1 MMRKAISDK
10 MFVLGIDGLDP
21 RLTRRFVAEGKMP
34 NIQYFIER
42 GAQREDL
49 VMLGGHPT
57 VTPPMWTTLATGAYA
72 NVHGITCFW
81 RKGDALDTIAYNLDS
96 RLCKAEQLWNVFAEA
111 GKKTL
116 VWHWPGSSWPPSS
129 DSPNLAVVDGLSPG
143 SVGIGVCK
151 LDDEYLAGA
160 SEAIQS
166 VTFLPDFAAENS
178 APCVISGLDAEDM
191 DDQNKTDLYQQAK
204 GSSMRSILLDKTE
217 GVIGSMQDTKVSL
230 AQSPITPAKGWTA
243 APEGAKEMTL
253 LLANGLIQR
262 KGLLIKNAAGIYDS
276 LALYKTKKD
285 TEPIAILPLG
295 IMVHDIVDDAINKK
309 EEHCLATRSM
319 KLLEM
324 KPDGS
329 ELKMYISSAMDIQ
342 ALEHVCHPHSLY
354 QEICAVAGYPPATAM
369 FGNHDRQMVIDCM
382 LDVWKKCSDYQST
395 ALNYLMSEKGYE
407 IVFSH
412 YHIVDLV
419 EHHFIRFLTDKGQ
432 NKQPEE
438 VYFSFMEELYKETDR
453 YIGQFCHL
461 LDEGWTVFIVSD
473 HAQVC
478 SAHDMQAM
486 GDQNGVSIGLMEELG
501 LTAVKRDEQG
511 NRLHEIDWEHTLAIA
526 QRGNHIYVN
535 LEGRDEHGIV
545 KPENQ
550 YEVEEEIMTRLYGYR
565 DKKTGK
571 RVIALALRNKD
582 AVLLGMGGPECGDI
596 IYWMAEGYN
605 FDHCDCLSTTLGEK
619 DTSVSPIFI
628 AAGQGLKQAFT
639 TDRIIRQVDLV
650 PTMAILGGVRMP
662 KQCEGAPIYQIL
674 AEQF

>member
-1 MMRKAISDK
+1 
-10 MFVLGIDGLDP
+10 
-21 RLTRRFVAEGKMP
+21 MP
-34 NIQYFIER
+34 NIKYFIDR

-81 RKGDALDTIAYNLDS
+81 RKGPTLDTIAYNLDS
-96 RLCKAEQLWNVFAEA
+96 RNCHAEQLWNVFAEA

-116 VWHWPGSSWPPSS
+116 VFNWPGSSWPPTS
-129 DSPNLAVVDGLSPG
+129 DSPNLSVVDGLAPG
-143 SVGIGVCK
+143 SVGISVCK
-151 LDDEYLAGA
+151 LDEEYLAGA
-160 SEAIQS
+160 SEQIKE
-166 VTFLPDFAAENS
+166 VTFLPNFAAENS
-178 APCVISGLDAEDM
+178 APCVISGLDAEEM
-191 DDQNKTDLYQQAK
+191 DAQNNISIYQQDKSAGIK
-204 GSSMRSILLDKTE
+204 SILLDKTE
-217 GVIGSMQDTKVSL
+217 GVIGSMQDTKVNL
-230 AQSPITPAKGWTA
+230 AQSPIKPAHGWA
-243 APEGAKEMTL
+243 NAPEDAKEMTL
-253 LLANGLIQR
+253 LMSNGLIQR
-262 KGLLIKNAAGIYDS
+262 KGLILKNEAGVYDR
-276 LALYKTKKD
+276 LALYISKKD
-285 TEPIAILPLG
+285 IEPLTVLPLG
-295 IMVHDIVDDAINKK
+295 IMINGIVDDAINKK
-309 EEHCLATRSM
+309 QEHCLAARSM
-319 KLLEM
+319 KLLDM
-324 KPDGS
+324 APDGS
-329 ELKMYISSAMDIQ
+329 QLKMYISSAMDIQ

-354 QEICAVAGYPPATAM
+354 QEICSVAGYPPPTAM

-382 LDVWKKCSDYQST
+382 LDVWKRCSDYQ
-395 ALNYLMSEKGYE
+395 AAVLNHFMCEKGFE

-432 NKQPEE
+432 NQQPEE
-438 VYFSFMEELYKETDR
+438 VYFSFMEELYEETDR

-461 LDEGWTVFIVSD
+461 LDEDWTVFIVSD

-501 LTAVKRDEQG
+501 LTSVKRDEQG
-511 NRLHEIDWEHTLAIA
+511 NRMHEIDWENTIAIA

-535 LEGRDEHGIV
+535 LKGRDEHGIV
-545 KPENQ
+545 EPADK
-550 YEVEEEIMTRLYGYR
+550 YEVEEEIMTRLYSYK
-565 DKKTGK
+565 DHKTGK

-605 FDHCDCLSTTLGEK
+605 FDHCDCLSTTFGEK

-628 AAGQGLKQAFT
+628 AAGKGLKQSYT

-650 PTMAILGGVRMP
+650 PTMAVLGGVRMP
-662 KQCEGAPIYQIL
+662 NQCEGAPIYQIL
-674 AEQF
+674 DQAY